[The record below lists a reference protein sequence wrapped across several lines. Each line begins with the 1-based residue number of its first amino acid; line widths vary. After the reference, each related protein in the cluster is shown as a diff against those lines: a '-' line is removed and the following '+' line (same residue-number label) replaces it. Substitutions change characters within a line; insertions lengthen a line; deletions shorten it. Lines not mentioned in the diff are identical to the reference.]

1 MSLKDFQMEP
11 LDEIEREINYD
22 FDFEETCDPKN
33 PIRGRIIIG
42 NANNKPLI
50 DLHTHDWKIVVLE
63 IGLEY
68 LGNDEDYEWYWE
80 ITCRDIKET
89 KCIIKKHNTGFTAS
103 YVPGGQGCSG
113 VPTDWAT
120 YGAEVDEFSEFILQD
135 IKENFFPV
143 K

>member
-68 LGNDEDYEWYWE
+68 IGNDEDYEWYWE

-89 KCIIKKHNTGFTAS
+89 KCIVKSITQVSQLHMSPVVKDVLAYLLIGLLMVLRLMSSQNS
-103 YVPGGQGCSG
+103 YYR
-113 VPTDWAT
+113 T
-120 YGAEVDEFSEFILQD
+120 
-135 IKENFFPV
+135 
-143 K
+143 

>member
-1 MSLKDFQMEP
+1 MMSLKDFQMEP

-68 LGNDEDYEWYWE
+68 IGNDEDYEWYWE

-89 KCIIKKHNTGFTAS
+89 KCIVKSITQVSQLHMSPVVKDVLAYLLIGLLMVLRLMSSQNS
-103 YVPGGQGCSG
+103 YYR
-113 VPTDWAT
+113 T
-120 YGAEVDEFSEFILQD
+120 
-135 IKENFFPV
+135 
-143 K
+143 